1 MIEIREQKMGQRS
14 RGGIDLNTVLE
25 HLLAG
30 WDEVKEYI
38 TDHTVTCLVRAIF
51 LAEGVVSFVNRA
63 AILNLLGEKAS
74 KWKSF
79 SLASL

>member
-1 MIEIREQKMGQRS
+1 M
-14 RGGIDLNTVLE
+14 
-25 HLLAG
+25 
-30 WDEVKEYI
+30 KEYI